1 MEPETPSQPLT
12 RGLSRLSYAIRVIFA
27 LTGMLAVSVYILCI
41 VLGKLQERQRLSA
54 SDVGMMVVAV
64 FVAGVLLRPEFL
76 NRLTHLKVGNVELEL
91 EKLQQDQQLQ
101 RHELDDVRFVLTLL
115 LRQSEVQHLK
125 NLKNNETHG
134 YEGNKN
140 VCNELRNLRT
150 LGLIQSRKNRTIG
163 ELEDRLKFDLSDF
176 VQLTARG
183 RHYLERLGEYK
194 EDRENKEN

>member
-1 MEPETPSQPLT
+1 MEQETPSKPAA
-12 RGLSRLSYAIRVIFA
+12 RGLSSSSYAIRI
-27 LTGMLAVSVYILCI
+27 LLAFLVMVAASIYVVGI
-41 VLGKLQERQRLSA
+41 VLGKFQERQKLSA
-54 SDVGMMVVAV
+54 SDVGTIVIAV

-115 LRQSEVQHLK
+115 LKQSEVQHLK
-125 NLKNNETHG
+125 NLENHDTQG

-140 VCNELRNLRT
+140 LQNELRNLRT
-150 LGLIQSRKNRTIG
+150 LGLIQSRKDRTIS
-163 ELEDRLKFDLSDF
+163 ELKDKFRFDLNDF

-183 RHYLERLGEYK
+183 THYLDRLGEYK
-194 EDRENKEN
+194 EDEEK

>member
-1 MEPETPSQPLT
+1 MEPETPSQPVT
-12 RGLSRLSYAIRVIFA
+12 RGLFRLSYAIRVIFA
-27 LTGMLAVSVYILCI
+27 LIGMLAVSVYILCI
-41 VLGKLQERQRLSA
+41 VLGKLQERQKLSA
-54 SDVGMMVVAV
+54 SDVGMIVVAV

-125 NLKNNETHG
+125 NLKNNETQG

-150 LGLIQSRKNRTIG
+150 LGLIQSRKDRTIG
-163 ELEDRLKFDLSDF
+163 ELEDRLKFDLNDF

-194 EDRENKEN
+194 EGRENKEN